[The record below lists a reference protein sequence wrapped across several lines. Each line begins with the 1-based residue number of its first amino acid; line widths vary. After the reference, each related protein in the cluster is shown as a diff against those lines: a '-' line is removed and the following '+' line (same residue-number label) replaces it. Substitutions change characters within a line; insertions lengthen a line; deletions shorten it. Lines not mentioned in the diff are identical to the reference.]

1 MNYDLDKIIVLDD
14 VVPQWLHDQA
24 ISQVLNTPVSYGHRG
39 LGPDQGHPIFSQQ
52 YTHEQVEN
60 APWTLKA
67 VWHAFEHHKH
77 MIDEDVGDIQLN
89 QIQINITTKDHSGA
103 LHVDSGD
110 DVPAYTM
117 VYLVQGDTGMDF
129 WIIILTEVERRL
141 TK

>member
-1 MNYDLDKIIVLDD
+1 
-14 VVPQWLHDQA
+14 
-24 ISQVLNTPVSYGHRG
+24 
-39 LGPDQGHPIFSQQ
+39 
-52 YTHEQVEN
+52 
-60 APWTLKA
+60 
-67 VWHAFEHHKH
+67 

-129 WIIILTEVERRL
+129 WDNNPDRGGKKIDEVEYKEGRL
-141 TK
+141 IVFPSRYIHRGIPTNKVSPRVTAGLCV

>member
-52 YTHEQVEN
+52 YTHEQVHK

-67 VWHAFEHHKH
+67 VWHAFEHQVRYQK
-77 MIDEDVGDIQLN
+77 IPCLFTSFFVQSYRTNILN
-89 QIQINITTKDHSGA
+89 
-103 LHVDSGD
+103 
-110 DVPAYTM
+110 
-117 VYLVQGDTGMDF
+117 YLN
-129 WIIILTEVERRL
+129 LR
-141 TK
+141 